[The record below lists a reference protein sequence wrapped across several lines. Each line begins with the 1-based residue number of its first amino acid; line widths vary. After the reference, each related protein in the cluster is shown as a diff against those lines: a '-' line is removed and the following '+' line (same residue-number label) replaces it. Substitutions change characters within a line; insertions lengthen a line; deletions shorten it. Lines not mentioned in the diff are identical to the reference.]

1 VKEIEESADF
11 KLRESQ
17 RRVKSDVEE
26 EWKERT
32 KTIERRMNLDIE
44 ELKND
49 SIIQKK
55 KLEESTKLL
64 DETKRK
70 VGLSK
75 EDGRLEGL
83 AENEALRSS
92 VYDLEARLKAETNEH
107 RKHQEDH
114 MALAGRLAS
123 ALQTTQIANAEC
135 EAAKA
140 QANGAVSEG
149 HTSHSALIQ
158 ATQRLQQ
165 LDLENSQLK
174 TDVLF
179 LKKENDAQGAEL
191 RKIQTV
197 NNIDNEKYVQME
209 TDLKRVKRDTQA
221 EISR

>member
-1 VKEIEESADF
+1 LEALKASNSRLEERLNDEKEGKKAAEDRLDKLTSEKDSRVKEMEDSAEF

-26 EWKERT
+26 DWKERT

-49 SIIQKK
+49 SIIQKR
-55 KLEESTKLL
+55 KLEESTKLY
-64 DETKRK
+64 DEMKRK

-83 AENEALRSS
+83 AENESLRSS
-92 VYDLEARLKAETNEH
+92 VNDLEAQLKAESNEH
-107 RKHQEDH
+107 RKHREDH

-140 QANGAVSEG
+140 QVYLYIYIYDTYTNMIIYIYMYIYVY
-149 HTSHSALIQ
+149 
-158 ATQRLQQ
+158 
-165 LDLENSQLK
+165 
-174 TDVLF
+174 DVY
-179 LKKENDAQGAEL
+179 
-191 RKIQTV
+191 IH
-197 NNIDNEKYVQME
+197 IYIY
-209 TDLKRVKRDTQA
+209 
-221 EISR
+221 ISYIYI